1 MRSLGVARG
10 VGALG
15 PAIAILLVTGC
26 AARSAVPTA
35 PVPDAVARER
45 CHQAYL
51 TAGSDGPKLLAV
63 DSLIPDS
70 TRVPPIHCGQLR
82 SAHPRLKSSE

>member
-1 MRSLGVARG
+1 MLL
-10 VGALG
+10 AL
-15 PAIAILLVTGC
+15 LL
-26 AARSAVPTA
+26 AACSSHRVTA
-35 PVPDAVARER
+35 PAPVSDTIALER

-63 DSLIPDS
+63 DSMIPDS
-70 TRVPPIHCGQLR
+70 TRVPPLHCGQLR

>member
-1 MRSLGVARG
+1 MGLGGGGLLTA
-10 VGALG
+10 ALLLAACASH
-15 PAIAILLVTGC
+15 PA
-26 AARSAVPTA
+26 AAPT
-35 PVPDAVARER
+35 PVPDAVVLER

-70 TRVPPIHCGQLR
+70 TRVPPVHCGQLR

>member
-1 MRSLGVARG
+1 MSCAPRH
-10 VGALG
+10 
-15 PAIAILLVTGC
+15 PASPTPVSD
-26 AARSAVPTA
+26 AA
-35 PVPDAVARER
+35 ARER

-63 DSLIPDS
+63 DSLVPDS
-70 TRVPPIHCGQLR
+70 TRVPLVHCGQLR

>member
-1 MRSLGVARG
+1 MKVCAFVA
-10 VGALG
+10 
-15 PAIAILLVTGC
+15 LLAGC
-26 AARSAVPTA
+26 APRHAVPPA
-35 PVPDAVARER
+35 PVSDAVALER

-63 DSLIPDS
+63 DSMVPDS
-70 TRVPPIHCGQLR
+70 TRLPPIHCGQLR